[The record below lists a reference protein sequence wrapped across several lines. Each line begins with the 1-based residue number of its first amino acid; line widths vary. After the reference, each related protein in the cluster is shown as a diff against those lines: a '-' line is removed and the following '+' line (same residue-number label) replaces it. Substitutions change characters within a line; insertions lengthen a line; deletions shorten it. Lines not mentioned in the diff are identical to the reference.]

1 MKKILLI
8 LFVIFLSISAMA
20 ENSVRSVG
28 SGPEFEVAPA
38 IVFANGNGEF
48 QIGVFSE
55 DGSPVNFEA
64 YFNDE
69 IQKTFDKQWTF
80 QFKLPEGKMYSY
92 ITFESH
98 KGPLTSLATAL
109 ILSSNL
115 AIKIDKGIG
124 FTFFPSYN
132 GYMKGDEEVFS
143 IVGPGYGHEN
153 LKFSID
159 KKVLYDMNLSTV
171 SNFPKVFESSLDTSE
186 LADGFHNF
194 SISSNL
200 ITGQAL
206 QVDKTIGID
215 NTPPK
220 VLSSNGQELFFE
232 GKFVITIQATDTM
245 KLTDAYFYR
254 KSSNGSLTFIGESGF
269 VNGRSALKIN
279 DFSGSQT
286 FVAKIFDVSNN
297 VSVYEFTLV
306 NNKPFLIPLII
317 LLTTFGIILLTLL
330 R

>member
-124 FTFFPSYN
+124 FTFFLP
-132 GYMKGDEEVFS
+132 
-143 IVGPGYGHEN
+143 
-153 LKFSID
+153 
-159 KKVLYDMNLSTV
+159 
-171 SNFPKVFESSLDTSE
+171 
-186 LADGFHNF
+186 
-194 SISSNL
+194 
-200 ITGQAL
+200 
-206 QVDKTIGID
+206 
-215 NTPPK
+215 
-220 VLSSNGQELFFE
+220 
-232 GKFVITIQATDTM
+232 TM
-245 KLTDAYFYR
+245 VT
-254 KSSNGSLTFIGESGF
+254 
-269 VNGRSALKIN
+269 
-279 DFSGSQT
+279 
-286 FVAKIFDVSNN
+286 
-297 VSVYEFTLV
+297 
-306 NNKPFLIPLII
+306 
-317 LLTTFGIILLTLL
+317 
-330 R
+330 